1 MVPSAKPATDWR
13 KQMLKKLKQ
22 KFILITVALLSVVF
36 LAALIGISIFQMQRL
51 TSDSYQ
57 LLEEMVGG
65 PDDFHFR
72 PRIDHASSES
82 RQVMMPT
89 FGVVV
94 DQDGQ
99 IISSYLDNVT
109 ISDDVL
115 SSAIRYALEAE
126 TEKGRIRSLHL
137 LFVKQQWRPDTIR
150 IAFGDY
156 QHTFSSIYTLIQTF
170 LLVGGLVLLAFWRIS
185 IFLANMALAPVESA
199 WNKQRQFL
207 ADASHELK
215 TPLTVI
221 LTNLGILAASPEK
234 TIAEQNRWIENSTT
248 EALRM
253 KELVEQML
261 FLAKSDTSQL
271 PVVTERID
279 FSDLVM
285 GSILTMES
293 LAFERNLRFVDEI
306 APDIRLTGNPAQL
319 KQLLYILLD
328 NACKYSFADNAITV
342 RLWTEKKTVKL
353 SVANYGAVIAESD
366 LPKLFDRFYR
376 ADSSRVRETGG
387 YGLGLAIAASIVATH
402 HGQIDATSS
411 SKSGTVFTVS
421 LPAE

>member
-72 PRIDHASSES
+72 PRIDHAPSES

-94 DQDGQ
+94 NQNGQ

-137 LFVKQQWRPDTIR
+137 LFVKQQWHPDTIR

-221 LTNLGILAASPEK
+221 LTNLGILTASPEK

-293 LAFERNLRFVDEI
+293 LAFERNLHFVDEI

-319 KQLLYILLD
+319 KQLLHILLD

>member
-1 MVPSAKPATDWR
+1 
-13 KQMLKKLKQ
+13 MLKKLKQ